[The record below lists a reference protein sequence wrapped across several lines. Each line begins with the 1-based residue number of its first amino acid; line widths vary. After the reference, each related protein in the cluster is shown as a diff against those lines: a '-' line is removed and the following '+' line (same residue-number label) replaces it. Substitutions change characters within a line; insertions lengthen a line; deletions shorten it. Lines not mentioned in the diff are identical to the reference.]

1 VIPFVSRHA
10 AALPA
15 KQHRIR
21 KTLTL
26 INLSSR
32 GGLAVNIHSL
42 RKFIPAVLF
51 LSLFLLSANSFARRR
66 PPAGGRVAIVV
77 DERLS
82 ALRATPELSGKL
94 MRRMGRGAFVAVKG
108 ERRSRDG
115 VIFYRVIVTSRTSG
129 WVQRDALV
137 SPARS
142 GDDLRLLRLIKGTDE
157 FDRIARARIFLDNF
171 TGSALRPEVLLIYAQ
186 AAEDIAGRLS
196 REAARRLNE
205 QEMEAGGAPLHS
217 YFLNYTGL
225 DRYNRQGITF
235 IFDAR
240 EKRLR
245 YDGEGWQELVHRYP
259 RSPEAAEARK
269 RLQPRQTTSTR

>member
-1 VIPFVSRHA
+1 MSRHA

-15 KQHRIR
+15 NKLRIR

-26 INLSSR
+26 INLSSE

-51 LSLFLLSANSFARRR
+51 VSLSLLSANSFARRR

-82 ALRATPELSGKL
+82 ALRATPELSGVL

-108 ERRSRDG
+108 EKRSRDG
-115 VIFYRVIVTSRTSG
+115 LVFYRVNVTSRTSG

-142 GDDLRLLRLIKGTDE
+142 GDDARLLRLIKGSDD

-171 TGSALRPEVLLIYAQ
+171 RGSALRPEVLLIYSQ
-186 AAEDIAGRLS
+186 AAEEIAGRLS
-196 REAARRLNE
+196 REAGRRLNE
-205 QEMEAGGAPLHS
+205 KEMDAGGAPLHS
-217 YFLNYTGL
+217 YYLNYSGL

-259 RSPEAAEARK
+259 RSPEAAEARR
-269 RLQPRQTTSTR
+269 RLESRSAMSTR